1 MMYLQRNVL
10 TLYMYVFLIFIS
22 EASSLEDSS
31 LVSTPKR
38 SSTSQT
44 VSTPAAV
51 PIIESAEAIEAKAA
65 LKQVKATHLYHL
77 GLGIREHCHLPI
89 ISLNI

>member
-1 MMYLQRNVL
+1 M
-10 TLYMYVFLIFIS
+10 
-22 EASSLEDSS
+22 
-31 LVSTPKR
+31 STPKR

-65 LKQVKATHLYHL
+65 LKQVKATHLYYL
-77 GLGIREHCHLPI
+77 GLGIREQCYLLI